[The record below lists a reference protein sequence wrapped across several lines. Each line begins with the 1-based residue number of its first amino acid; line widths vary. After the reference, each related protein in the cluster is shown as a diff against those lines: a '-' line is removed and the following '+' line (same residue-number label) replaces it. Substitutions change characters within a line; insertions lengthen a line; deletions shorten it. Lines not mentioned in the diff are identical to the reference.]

1 MGGQASGLATSGLQ
15 LRSNIEGRNWIQ
27 RPTEIR
33 VQRAPGEGTGGG
45 CNQENNF
52 LPLKAAENS
61 KGTGSGPVD
70 EPNCGPRCGRRDR
83 TRPLLTSM
91 ERGRLASGVGEGFGV
106 GKRIRSLTKHSKP
119 RIQAVAADLF
129 KFWKNFVIEE
139 TSKACKSSEDRKI
152 LKSEVKSEKSDII
165 KVEKTANS
173 SPPKPFLQSNSE
185 FIKIER
191 LASDKDAVPEKLLSS
206 HAAVKIEKTTKGES
220 LSSTTSERNN
230 AVEPVKIDRTMKSE
244 STSSAAYERSD
255 GVVAI
260 KVEEKKISTVVKPL
274 ILNTPPKLTSMIKC
288 NDPMRDKLREL
299 LHESF
304 SKVPPEASEDERHE
318 VRDILDE
325 INARDPIR
333 VAVTVEST
341 MFEKL
346 GRSNGTNKVK
356 YRSIMF
362 NLKDSK
368 NTDLR
373 RRVLLGH
380 IIPEKLI
387 DMSAEEMASDERK
400 LSNKQIQEKALIE
413 CERAAAPKATT
424 DQFKCGRCGQRK
436 CTYYQLQTRSADE
449 PMTTFVTCVNCNNHW
464 KFC

>member
-1 MGGQASGLATSGLQ
+1 MEKELLEAFEAA
-15 LRSNIEGRNWIQ
+15 E
-27 RPTEIR
+27 
-33 VQRAPGEGTGGG
+33 
-45 CNQENNF
+45 
-52 LPLKAAENS
+52 KAAEAAAGDGGAADEDRCVDIL
-61 KGTGSGPVD
+61 KRMRKMPVS
-70 EPNCGPRCGRRDR
+70 
-83 TRPLLTSM
+83 TKALVATQ
-91 ERGRLASGVGEGFGV
+91 V

-152 LKSEVKSEKSDII
+152 LKSEVISEKSDII
-165 KVEKTANS
+165 KVEKTVNS
-173 SPPKPFLQSNSE
+173 SPPKPFLQSKSE

-206 HAAVKIEKTTKGES
+206 QAAVKIEKTTKGEF

-230 AVEPVKIDRTMKSE
+230 AVEPVKIDGTMKSE
-244 STSSAAYERSD
+244 SRSSAAYERND

-260 KVEEKKISTVVKPL
+260 KVEEKKISSVAKPL

-325 INARDPIR
+325 INTRDPIR

-400 LSNKQIQEKALIE
+400 LSNKQIQEKALME